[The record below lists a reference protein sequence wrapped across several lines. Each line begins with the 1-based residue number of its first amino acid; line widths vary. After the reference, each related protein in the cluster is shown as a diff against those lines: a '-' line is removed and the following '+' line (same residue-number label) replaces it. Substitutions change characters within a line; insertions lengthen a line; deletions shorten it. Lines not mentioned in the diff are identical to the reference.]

1 MKEPGTLAGYAAYL
15 AARTRQATA
24 YLDLGREMMA
34 LSGIVTG
41 ADGEWL
47 LLSGERGRNLCAAG
61 ALVRLG
67 MTNGEAIASDLRLD
81 MEGPAGSRGVN
92 EDLWDR
98 FLTGAEEKDIFLRVR
113 SVRRE
118 LVGIP
123 RIHSE
128 EILVLE
134 SLSGSRSR
142 WERKTLLLL
151 VELP

>member
-24 YLDLGREMMA
+24 YLDLGRETMA

-61 ALVRLG
+61 ALVRL
-67 MTNGEAIASDLRLD
+67 D
-81 MEGPAGSRGVN
+81 MEGPAGSRGEN

-98 FLTGAEEKDIFLRVR
+98 FLTGAEEKGVFLRIR

-151 VELP
+151 EELP

>member
-24 YLDLGREMMA
+24 YLDLGRETMA
-34 LSGIVTG
+34 LSGIVMG

-47 LLSGERGRNLCAAG
+47 LLSGEQGQSLCAAG
-61 ALVRLG
+61 TLVRL
-67 MTNGEAIASDLRLD
+67 DLD
-81 MEGPAGSRGVN
+81 GPAGARGEN
-92 EDLWDR
+92 EALWDR
-98 FLTGAEEKDIFLRVR
+98 FLTHAEENQFPIRVR

-118 LVGIP
+118 LIGIP

-128 EILVLE
+128 ETLVLE
-134 SLSGSRSR
+134 SPSGSRSR

-151 VELP
+151 EELP